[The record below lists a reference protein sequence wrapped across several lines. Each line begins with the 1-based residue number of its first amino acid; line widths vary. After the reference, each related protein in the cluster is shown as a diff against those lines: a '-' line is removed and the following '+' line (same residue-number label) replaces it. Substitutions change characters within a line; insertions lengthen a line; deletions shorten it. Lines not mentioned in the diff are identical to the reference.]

1 LRGNRIRS
9 LKCVSLANPGIVRP
23 GIITE
28 IYIFI
33 CTYTPQQFR
42 VICALTFA
50 AMSHARV
57 RAGSRSMRVLA
68 IGLGGAGSRIVDNL
82 YDHDRRSKVCCM
94 SAVAI
99 DIDPNA
105 LVQLRYLP
113 ESARVFFPPF
123 DVPGSSG
130 IMNIIDIEEVMTR
143 IQGMDTMEIDA
154 ILLCCGLGGSVIDV
168 APCIIEELR
177 KSYVEPIFA
186 LAVLPCLDEGKRVSA
201 KAADDL
207 DVIRGITD
215 AVILFDNETWSRK
228 IRATAAAGGEGASP
242 TGTLN
247 PRVHYRMLN
256 ERIARQIGL
265 LLRAG
270 EFNEFGLEVAEVVLD
285 AGEVLNTL
293 NGMGF
298 VAVGYAA
305 ERLPPKG
312 WLDFIYRR
320 RSLKYFIEGSHE
332 KAARIVSLAKKA
344 VYEEVSV
351 PCDLTSADKAL
362 VLIAGPS
369 AELSMKGFQTVRK
382 WIDRSIAGLEMRSG
396 DYPVKNTSFV
406 GIIIVLSGLSNVPRV
421 EEIREIRTEYRLER
435 EEERLRAEEEAARA
449 SSEPEE
455 EDIPYFASPLESAF
469 LEESDM
475 AEPTAEKDEMIE
487 LAGIGRGNRK
497 DRDETIDMLPRSE
510 RKEDDGAIIL
520 PPKQGGREVDLAGS
534 ASVTSSMPAPKNS
547 VFSPKGISIEKT
559 APKDDATTYSASVQ
573 PVQRPK
579 DGVLA
584 GDKVSLDP
592 GMRRPIDSVLDEP
605 GIRMREV
612 LPEPK
617 DDLLGR
623 GPDRGSPPPKE
634 VDPSRGK
641 LRVIDVAEKPPEEKK
656 RDDDDSDDG
665 GITWIL

>member
-1 LRGNRIRS
+1 
-9 LKCVSLANPGIVRP
+9 
-23 GIITE
+23 
-28 IYIFI
+28 
-33 CTYTPQQFR
+33 
-42 VICALTFA
+42 
-50 AMSHARV
+50 
-57 RAGSRSMRVLA
+57 MRVLA

-99 DIDPNA
+99 DIDPNS
-105 LVQLRYLP
+105 LVQLRHLP
-113 ESARVFFPPF
+113 ESARIFFPPI
-123 DVPGSSG
+123 DALNPDDITS
-130 IMNIIDIEEVMTR
+130 IIDIEEVMTR

-154 ILLCCGLGGSVIDV
+154 ILLCCGLGGSIIDI
-168 APCIIEELR
+168 APPVIEELR
-177 KSYVEPIFA
+177 KSYLEPIFA

-207 DVIRGITD
+207 ELLREITD
-215 AVILFDNETWSRK
+215 AVILFDNETWSQK
-228 IRATAAAGGEGASP
+228 IRAAAAAAGKEEIGLMGQIRRNPLSGA
-242 TGTLN
+242 LN
-247 PRVHYRMLN
+247 PRDHYDMLN

-270 EFNEFGLEVAEVVLD
+270 EFNEFGIEVAEVVLD

-293 NGMGF
+293 KGMGF

-305 ERLPPKG
+305 ERLPTG
-312 WLDFIYRR
+312 WLDFFYRR

-421 EEIREIRTEYRLER
+421 EELREIRTEYRLER
-435 EEERLRAEEEAARA
+435 EEERLRAEEEATKA

-455 EDIPYFASPLESAF
+455 EDIPYFASPLETAF

-475 AEPTAEKDEMIE
+475 AEPTEGKDEMIE

-497 DRDETIDMLPRSE
+497 DRDETIDMLPRPE
-510 RKEDDGAIIL
+510 KKEDDGAIIL

-559 APKDDATTYSASVQ
+559 APKDDAVVYSASVQ

-617 DDLLGR
+617 DNLPGGGR
-623 GPDRGSPPPKE
+623 RFDRGSPRPKE

-641 LRVIDVAEKPPEEKK
+641 LRVIDAAEKPPEEKK
-656 RDDDDSDDG
+656 ERGGDDPGDG

>member
-1 LRGNRIRS
+1 
-9 LKCVSLANPGIVRP
+9 
-23 GIITE
+23 
-28 IYIFI
+28 
-33 CTYTPQQFR
+33 
-42 VICALTFA
+42 
-50 AMSHARV
+50 
-57 RAGSRSMRVLA
+57 MRVLA

-99 DIDPNA
+99 DIDPNS
-105 LVQLRYLP
+105 LVQLRHLP
-113 ESARVFFPPF
+113 ESARIFFPPI
-123 DVPGSSG
+123 DALDPDD
-130 IMNIIDIEEVMTR
+130 ITNIIDIEEVMTR

-154 ILLCCGLGGSVIDV
+154 ILLCCGLGGNIIDI
-168 APCIIEELR
+168 APLIIEELR

-186 LAVLPCLDEGKRVSA
+186 LAVLPCLDEGKRISA

-207 DVIRGITD
+207 DLIQEITD
-215 AVILFDNETWSRK
+215 AVILFDNETWSQK
-228 IRATAAAGGEGASP
+228 IRAAAATAEKEENGLAGQIRRSPLSGA
-242 TGTLN
+242 LN
-247 PRVHYRMLN
+247 PRDHYGMLN

-293 NGMGF
+293 KGMGF

-305 ERLPPKG
+305 ERLPGG
-312 WLDFIYRR
+312 WLDFLHRR

-332 KAARIVSLAKKA
+332 KAARIVSLAKEA

-351 PCDLTSADKAL
+351 PCDLTSAEKAL

-406 GIIIVLSGLSNVPRV
+406 GIIIMLSGLTNIPRI
-421 EEIREIRTEYRLER
+421 EELRDIRAEYQLEL
-435 EEERLRAEEEAARA
+435 EEERLKAEVSAG
-449 SSEPEE
+449 EPEG
-455 EDIPYFASPLESAF
+455 EDAFVSPLESAF

-475 AEPTAEKDEMIE
+475 VDKDEMIDLE
-487 LAGIGRGNRK
+487 GAARGGQK
-497 DRDETIDMLPRSE
+497 GQDETIDMLPRSE
-510 RKEDDGAIIL
+510 KGEDDGAIIL
-520 PPKQGGREVDLAGS
+520 PPKGGGGVADITRS
-534 ASVTSSMPAPKNS
+534 TSVTSSMPAPKNS
-547 VFSPKGISIEKT
+547 AFSPKGISIEKA
-559 APKDDATTYSASVQ
+559 APKDDAMGTSTSVR

-579 DGVLA
+579 EGVFT
-584 GDKVSLDP
+584 GDQVSI
-592 GMRRPIDSVLDEP
+592 GQSSRRPVDSVLDEP

-617 DDLLGR
+617 DDLPGR
-623 GPDRGSPPPKE
+623 GPARGGPRPKE
-634 VDPSRGK
+634 VDPARGK
-641 LRVIDVAEKPPEEKK
+641 LRVIDTRSPEKK
-656 RDDDDSDDG
+656 NEEDDD
-665 GITWIL
+665 GITWM

>member
-1 LRGNRIRS
+1 
-9 LKCVSLANPGIVRP
+9 
-23 GIITE
+23 
-28 IYIFI
+28 
-33 CTYTPQQFR
+33 
-42 VICALTFA
+42 
-50 AMSHARV
+50 
-57 RAGSRSMRVLA
+57 MRVLA

-99 DIDPNA
+99 DIDPNS
-105 LVQLRYLP
+105 LVQLRHLP
-113 ESARVFFPPF
+113 ESARIFFPPI
-123 DVPGSSG
+123 DALNPDDITS
-130 IMNIIDIEEVMTR
+130 IIDIEEVMTR

-154 ILLCCGLGGSVIDV
+154 ILLCCGLGGSIIDI
-168 APCIIEELR
+168 APPVIEELR
-177 KSYVEPIFA
+177 KSYLEPIFA

-207 DVIRGITD
+207 ELLREITD
-215 AVILFDNETWSRK
+215 AVILFDNETWSQK
-228 IRATAAAGGEGASP
+228 IRAAAAAAGKEEIGLMGQIRRNPLSGA
-242 TGTLN
+242 LN
-247 PRVHYRMLN
+247 PRDHYGMLN

-270 EFNEFGLEVAEVVLD
+270 EFNEFGIEVAEVVLD

-293 NGMGF
+293 KGMGF

-305 ERLPPKG
+305 ERLPTG
-312 WLDFIYRR
+312 WLDFFYRR

-421 EEIREIRTEYRLER
+421 EELREIRTEYRLER
-435 EEERLRAEEEAARA
+435 EEERLRAEEEATKA

-455 EDIPYFASPLESAF
+455 EDIPYFASPLETAF

>member
-1 LRGNRIRS
+1 
-9 LKCVSLANPGIVRP
+9 
-23 GIITE
+23 
-28 IYIFI
+28 
-33 CTYTPQQFR
+33 
-42 VICALTFA
+42 
-50 AMSHARV
+50 
-57 RAGSRSMRVLA
+57 MRVLA

-105 LVQLRYLP
+105 LVHLRYLP
-113 ESARVFFPPF
+113 ESARIFFPPV
-123 DVPGSSG
+123 DLPDSG
-130 IMNIIDIEEVMTR
+130 DIMNIIDIEEVMTR

-154 ILLCCGLGGSVIDV
+154 ILLCCGLGGSVIDI
-168 APCIIEELR
+168 APCIVEELR

-186 LAVLPCLDEGKRVSA
+186 LAILPCLDEGKRVSA
-201 KAADDL
+201 KASDDL
-207 DVIRGITD
+207 DLIRGITD
-215 AVILFDNETWSRK
+215 AVILFDNETWSQK
-228 IRATAAAGGEGASP
+228 IRATVAAGEEGSP
-242 TGTLN
+242 ARRGSSIGTLN

-312 WLDFIYRR
+312 WLDFISRR

-351 PCDLTSADKAL
+351 PCDLASAEKAL

-369 AELSMKGFQTVRK
+369 TELSMKGFQTVRK

-406 GIIIVLSGLSNVPRV
+406 GIIIMLSGLTNIPRV
-421 EEIREIRTEYRLER
+421 EELRDIRAEYQFEL
-435 EEERLRAEEEAARA
+435 EEERLKAEG
-449 SSEPEE
+449 SVGEPEE
-455 EDIPYFASPLESAF
+455 EYAFASPLESAF
-469 LEESDM
+469 LEGSD
-475 AEPTAEKDEMIE
+475 TVDKDEMIE
-487 LAGIGRGNRK
+487 LEGTARGGQK
-497 DRDETIDMLPRSE
+497 GRDETIDMLPRP
-510 RKEDDGAIIL
+510 RKEDDDGAIIL
-520 PPKQGGREVDLAGS
+520 PPKGGGGVADITRS
-534 ASVTSSMPAPKNS
+534 TSVTSSMPAPKNS
-547 VFSPKGISIEKT
+547 VFSPKGISIEKA
-559 APKDDATTYSASVQ
+559 APKDDVMGTSAPVQ

-579 DGVLA
+579 EGVFT
-584 GDKVSLDP
+584 GDQVSF
-592 GMRRPIDSVLDEP
+592 GHSNRRPVESALDEP
-605 GIRMREV
+605 GIRMKEV
-612 LPEPK
+612 LPGPK
-617 DDLLGR
+617 DNLPGR
-623 GPDRGSPPPKE
+623 GPARGGPRPKE
-634 VDPSRGK
+634 VDPARGR
-641 LRVIDVAEKPPEEKK
+641 LRVIDTPGPSPKKNEE
-656 RDDDDSDDG
+656 DDD
-665 GITWIL
+665 GIIWM

>member
-1 LRGNRIRS
+1 
-9 LKCVSLANPGIVRP
+9 
-23 GIITE
+23 
-28 IYIFI
+28 
-33 CTYTPQQFR
+33 
-42 VICALTFA
+42 
-50 AMSHARV
+50 
-57 RAGSRSMRVLA
+57 MRVLA

-99 DIDPNA
+99 DIDPNS
-105 LVQLRYLP
+105 LVQLRHLP
-113 ESARVFFPPF
+113 ESARIFFPPI
-123 DVPGSSG
+123 DALNPDDITS
-130 IMNIIDIEEVMTR
+130 IIDIEEVMTR

-154 ILLCCGLGGSVIDV
+154 ILLCCGLGGSIIDI
-168 APCIIEELR
+168 APPVIEELR
-177 KSYVEPIFA
+177 KSYLEPIFA

-207 DVIRGITD
+207 ELLREITD
-215 AVILFDNETWSRK
+215 AVILFDNETWSQK
-228 IRATAAAGGEGASP
+228 IRAAAAAAGKEEIGLMGQIRRNPLSGA
-242 TGTLN
+242 LN
-247 PRVHYRMLN
+247 PRDHYGMLN

-270 EFNEFGLEVAEVVLD
+270 EFNEFGIEVAEVVLD

-293 NGMGF
+293 KGMGF

-305 ERLPPKG
+305 ERLPTG
-312 WLDFIYRR
+312 WLDFFYRR

-421 EEIREIRTEYRLER
+421 EELREIRTEYRLER
-435 EEERLRAEEEAARA
+435 EEERLRAEEEATKA

-455 EDIPYFASPLESAF
+455 EDIPYFASPLETAF

-475 AEPTAEKDEMIE
+475 AEPTEGKDEMIE

-497 DRDETIDMLPRSE
+497 DRDETIDMLPRPE
-510 RKEDDGAIIL
+510 KKEDDGAIIL

-559 APKDDATTYSASVQ
+559 APKDDAIVYSASVQ

-592 GMRRPIDSVLDEP
+592 GMQRPIDSVLDEP

-617 DDLLGR
+617 DNLPGGGR
-623 GPDRGSPPPKE
+623 RFDRGSPRPKE

-641 LRVIDVAEKPPEEKK
+641 LRVIDAAEKPPEEKK
-656 RDDDDSDDG
+656 ERGGDDPGDG

>member
-1 LRGNRIRS
+1 
-9 LKCVSLANPGIVRP
+9 
-23 GIITE
+23 
-28 IYIFI
+28 
-33 CTYTPQQFR
+33 
-42 VICALTFA
+42 
-50 AMSHARV
+50 
-57 RAGSRSMRVLA
+57 MRVLA

-99 DIDPNA
+99 DIDPNS
-105 LVQLRYLP
+105 LVQLRHLP
-113 ESARVFFPPF
+113 ESARIFFPPI
-123 DVPGSSG
+123 DALNPDDITS
-130 IMNIIDIEEVMTR
+130 IIDIEEVMTR

-154 ILLCCGLGGSVIDV
+154 ILLCCGLGGSIIDI
-168 APCIIEELR
+168 APPVIEELR
-177 KSYVEPIFA
+177 KSYLEPIFA

-207 DVIRGITD
+207 ELLREITD
-215 AVILFDNETWSRK
+215 AVILFDNETWSQK
-228 IRATAAAGGEGASP
+228 IRAAAAAAGKEEIGLMGQIRRNPLSGA
-242 TGTLN
+242 LN
-247 PRVHYRMLN
+247 PRDHYGMLN

-270 EFNEFGLEVAEVVLD
+270 EFNEFGIEVAEVVLD

-293 NGMGF
+293 KGMGF

-305 ERLPPKG
+305 ERLPTG
-312 WLDFIYRR
+312 WLDFFYRR

-421 EEIREIRTEYRLER
+421 EELREIRTEYRLER
-435 EEERLRAEEEAARA
+435 EEERLRAEEEATKA

-455 EDIPYFASPLESAF
+455 EDIPYFASPLETAF

-497 DRDETIDMLPRSE
+497 DRDETIDMLPRPE
-510 RKEDDGAIIL
+510 KKEDDGAIIL

-559 APKDDATTYSASVQ
+559 APKDDAVVYSASVQ

-579 DGVLA
+579 DEVLA

-617 DDLLGR
+617 DNLPGGGR
-623 GPDRGSPPPKE
+623 RFDRGSPRPKE

-641 LRVIDVAEKPPEEKK
+641 LRVIDAAEKSPEEKK
-656 RDDDDSDDG
+656 REDDDPGDG

>member
-1 LRGNRIRS
+1 
-9 LKCVSLANPGIVRP
+9 
-23 GIITE
+23 
-28 IYIFI
+28 
-33 CTYTPQQFR
+33 
-42 VICALTFA
+42 
-50 AMSHARV
+50 
-57 RAGSRSMRVLA
+57 MRVLA

-99 DIDPNA
+99 DIDPNS
-105 LVQLRYLP
+105 LVQLRHLP
-113 ESARVFFPPF
+113 ESARIFFPPI
-123 DVPGSSG
+123 DALNPDDITS
-130 IMNIIDIEEVMTR
+130 IIDIEEVMTR

-154 ILLCCGLGGSVIDV
+154 ILLCCGLGGSIIDI
-168 APCIIEELR
+168 APPVIEELR
-177 KSYVEPIFA
+177 KSYLEPIFA

-207 DVIRGITD
+207 ELLREITD
-215 AVILFDNETWSRK
+215 AVILFDNETWSQK
-228 IRATAAAGGEGASP
+228 IRAAAAAAGKEEIGLMGQIRRNPLSGA
-242 TGTLN
+242 LN
-247 PRVHYRMLN
+247 PRDHYDMLN

-270 EFNEFGLEVAEVVLD
+270 EFNEFGIEVAEVVLD

-293 NGMGF
+293 KGMGF

-305 ERLPPKG
+305 ERLPTG
-312 WLDFIYRR
+312 WLDFFYRR

-421 EEIREIRTEYRLER
+421 EELREIRTEYRLER

-475 AEPTAEKDEMIE
+475 AEPSTEGKDEMIE

-559 APKDDATTYSASVQ
+559 APKDDAVVYSASVQ

-584 GDKVSLDP
+584 GDQVSLDP

-617 DDLLGR
+617 DNLPGGGR
-623 GPDRGSPPPKE
+623 RFDRGSPRPKE

-641 LRVIDVAEKPPEEKK
+641 LRVIDAAEKPPEEKK
-656 RDDDDSDDG
+656 ERGGDDPGDG

>member
-1 LRGNRIRS
+1 
-9 LKCVSLANPGIVRP
+9 
-23 GIITE
+23 
-28 IYIFI
+28 
-33 CTYTPQQFR
+33 
-42 VICALTFA
+42 
-50 AMSHARV
+50 
-57 RAGSRSMRVLA
+57 MRVLA

-99 DIDPNA
+99 DIDPNS
-105 LVQLRYLP
+105 LVQLRHLP
-113 ESARVFFPPF
+113 ESARIFFPPI
-123 DVPGSSG
+123 DALDPDD
-130 IMNIIDIEEVMTR
+130 ITNIIDIEEVMTR
-143 IQGMDTMEIDA
+143 IQGMDTMEIDS
-154 ILLCCGLGGSVIDV
+154 ILLCCGLGGNIIDI
-168 APCIIEELR
+168 APLIIEELR

-186 LAVLPCLDEGKRVSA
+186 LAVLPCLDEGKRISA

-207 DVIRGITD
+207 DLIQEITD
-215 AVILFDNETWSRK
+215 AVILFDNETWSQK
-228 IRATAAAGGEGASP
+228 IRAAAATAEKEENGLAGQIRRSPLSGA
-242 TGTLN
+242 LN
-247 PRVHYRMLN
+247 PRDHYGMLN

-293 NGMGF
+293 KGMGF

-305 ERLPPKG
+305 ERLPGG
-312 WLDFIYRR
+312 WLDFLHRR

-497 DRDETIDMLPRSE
+497 DRDETIDMLPRPE
-510 RKEDDGAIIL
+510 KKEDDGAIIL

-623 GPDRGSPPPKE
+623 GPDRGSPSPKE
-634 VDPSRGK
+634 VDPSRGR

-656 RDDDDSDDG
+656 REDDDPDDG

>member
-1 LRGNRIRS
+1 
-9 LKCVSLANPGIVRP
+9 
-23 GIITE
+23 
-28 IYIFI
+28 
-33 CTYTPQQFR
+33 
-42 VICALTFA
+42 
-50 AMSHARV
+50 
-57 RAGSRSMRVLA
+57 MRVLA

-99 DIDPNA
+99 DIDPNS
-105 LVQLRYLP
+105 LVQLRHLP
-113 ESARVFFPPF
+113 ESARIFFPPI
-123 DVPGSSG
+123 DALNPDDITS
-130 IMNIIDIEEVMTR
+130 IIDIEEVMTR

-154 ILLCCGLGGSVIDV
+154 ILLCCGLGGSIIDI
-168 APCIIEELR
+168 APPVIEELR
-177 KSYVEPIFA
+177 KSYLEPIFA

-207 DVIRGITD
+207 ELLREITD
-215 AVILFDNETWSRK
+215 AVILFDNETWSQK
-228 IRATAAAGGEGASP
+228 IRAAAAAAEKEENGLAGQIRRSPLSGA
-242 TGTLN
+242 LN
-247 PRVHYRMLN
+247 PRDHYGMLN

-270 EFNEFGLEVAEVVLD
+270 EFNEFGIEVAEVVLD

-293 NGMGF
+293 KGMGF

-305 ERLPPKG
+305 ERLPTG
-312 WLDFIYRR
+312 WLDFFYRR

-421 EEIREIRTEYRLER
+421 EELREIRTEYRLER
-435 EEERLRAEEEAARA
+435 EEERLRAEEEATKA

-455 EDIPYFASPLESAF
+455 EDIPYFASPLETAF

-497 DRDETIDMLPRSE
+497 DRDETIDMLPRPE
-510 RKEDDGAIIL
+510 KKEDDGAIIL

-617 DDLLGR
+617 DNLPGGGR
-623 GPDRGSPPPKE
+623 RFDRGSPRPKE

-641 LRVIDVAEKPPEEKK
+641 LRVIDAAEKSPEEKK
-656 RDDDDSDDG
+656 REDDDPGDG

>member
-1 LRGNRIRS
+1 
-9 LKCVSLANPGIVRP
+9 
-23 GIITE
+23 
-28 IYIFI
+28 
-33 CTYTPQQFR
+33 
-42 VICALTFA
+42 
-50 AMSHARV
+50 
-57 RAGSRSMRVLA
+57 MRVLA

-99 DIDPNA
+99 DIDPNS
-105 LVQLRYLP
+105 LVQLRHLP
-113 ESARVFFPPF
+113 ESARIFFPPI
-123 DVPGSSG
+123 DALNPDDITS
-130 IMNIIDIEEVMTR
+130 IIDIEEVMTR

-154 ILLCCGLGGSVIDV
+154 ILLCCGLGGSIIDI
-168 APCIIEELR
+168 APPVIEELR
-177 KSYVEPIFA
+177 KSYLEPIFA

-207 DVIRGITD
+207 ELLREITD
-215 AVILFDNETWSRK
+215 AVILFDNETWSQK
-228 IRATAAAGGEGASP
+228 IRAAAAAAGKEEIGLMGQIRRNPLSGA
-242 TGTLN
+242 LN
-247 PRVHYRMLN
+247 PRDHYGMLN

-270 EFNEFGLEVAEVVLD
+270 EFNEFGIEVAEVVLD

-293 NGMGF
+293 KGMGF

-305 ERLPPKG
+305 ERLPTG
-312 WLDFIYRR
+312 WLDFFYRR

-421 EEIREIRTEYRLER
+421 EELREIRTEYRLER
-435 EEERLRAEEEAARA
+435 EEERLRAEEEATKA

-455 EDIPYFASPLESAF
+455 EDIPYFASPLETAF

-559 APKDDATTYSASVQ
+559 APKDDAIVYSASVQ

-592 GMRRPIDSVLDEP
+592 GMQRPIDSVLDEP

-617 DDLLGR
+617 DNLPGGGR
-623 GPDRGSPPPKE
+623 RFDRGSPRPKE

-641 LRVIDVAEKPPEEKK
+641 LRVIDAAEKPPEEKK
-656 RDDDDSDDG
+656 ERGGDDPGDG

>member
-332 KAARIVSLAKKA
+332 KAARIVSLAKEA

-351 PCDLTSADKAL
+351 PCDLTSAEKAL

-406 GIIIVLSGLSNVPRV
+406 GIIIMLSGLTNIPRI
-421 EEIREIRTEYRLER
+421 EELRDIRAEYQLEL
-435 EEERLRAEEEAARA
+435 EEERLKAEVSAG
-449 SSEPEE
+449 EPEG
-455 EDIPYFASPLESAF
+455 EDAFVSPLESAF

-475 AEPTAEKDEMIE
+475 VDKDEMIDLE
-487 LAGIGRGNRK
+487 GAARGGQK
-497 DRDETIDMLPRSE
+497 GQDETIDMLPRSE
-510 RKEDDGAIIL
+510 KGEDDGAIIL
-520 PPKQGGREVDLAGS
+520 PPKGGGGVADITRS
-534 ASVTSSMPAPKNS
+534 TSVTSSMPAPKNS
-547 VFSPKGISIEKT
+547 AFSPKGISIEKA
-559 APKDDATTYSASVQ
+559 APKDDAMGTSTSVR

-579 DGVLA
+579 EGVFT
-584 GDKVSLDP
+584 GDQVSI
-592 GMRRPIDSVLDEP
+592 GQSSRRPVDSVLDEP

-617 DDLLGR
+617 DDLPGR
-623 GPDRGSPPPKE
+623 GPARGGPRPKE
-634 VDPSRGK
+634 VDPARGK
-641 LRVIDVAEKPPEEKK
+641 LRVIDTRSPEKK
-656 RDDDDSDDG
+656 NEEDDD
-665 GITWIL
+665 GITWM